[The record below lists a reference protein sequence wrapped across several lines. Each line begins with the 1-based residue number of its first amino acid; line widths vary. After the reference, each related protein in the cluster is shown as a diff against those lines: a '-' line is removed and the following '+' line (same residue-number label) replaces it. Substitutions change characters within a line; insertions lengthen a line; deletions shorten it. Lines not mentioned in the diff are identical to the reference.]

1 MLISRLEVNGGGMTV
16 ITLDNRIKSFIG
28 GIPAIK
34 NLPKMIALYD
44 SLATYQKTVQAYEYE
59 LDSKNAPS
67 LAAQKELLKDY
78 IPTLTMLKKYA
89 DREIIELK
97 EAYSLSSISSYLTQY
112 RKAVKEKY
120 KGNHP
125 VIIYLSLS
133 KSDYGDLLK
142 LKTNAKRQATE
153 QRVTFG
159 RKDVNNLI
167 EQATRMCM
175 SQNYYIAA
183 LGVMALTG
191 RRAVEIFKTG
201 DFEKANSPFVITING
216 AALPVQLNG
225 FDLLMFSGQAKKKGK
240 SDSYLIPVLGKA
252 DLIVDTVQRLR
263 SPNGFVLPVSNPIN
277 KVLKATTLD
286 HVNTIVNKPL
296 SREFQKS
303 FCSTPF
309 ASTSVLKEKA
319 NKLAS
324 EKPHILRHVYTN
336 FFSHEIGRVLKRD
349 FNFVD
354 VTDTSHKMAI
364 MKSLLGHSDNERDE
378 EGATKA
384 YESYVLYEA

>member
-1 MLISRLEVNGGGMTV
+1 MTV

-44 SLATYQKTVQAYEYE
+44 SLATYHKTVQAYE

-78 IPTLTMLKKYA
+78 IPMLATLKKYA

-97 EAYSLSSISSYLTQY
+97 KAYSLSSISSYLTRY

-125 VIIYLSLS
+125 VIIFLSLS
-133 KSDYGDLLK
+133 KSDYDELLK
-142 LKTNAKRQATE
+142 LKAMSKSKATM

-159 RKDVNNLI
+159 RKDVDNLI

-175 SQNYYIAA
+175 SQNYYMAA

-191 RRAVEIFKTG
+191 RRAIEIFKTG
-201 DFEKANSPFVITING
+201 NFEKVDIPLVITING
-216 AALPVQLNG
+216 ASLPVQLDG

-277 KVLKATTLD
+277 KVLMADTLD
-286 HVNTIVNKPL
+286 KVNTIINKPL

-309 ASTSVLKEKA
+309 ASTSVLRGKA
-319 NKLAS
+319 DKLAS
-324 EKPHILRHVYTN
+324 EKPHVLRHVYAN
-336 FFSHEIGRVLKRD
+336 FFLHEIGRVLKHD

-354 VTDTSHKMAI
+354 ISDTSHKMAI
-364 MKSLLGHSDNERDE
+364 MKPLLGHSDNDRDKDS
-378 EGATKA
+378 ATRA
-384 YESYVLYEA
+384 YESYVLYNV

>member
-1 MLISRLEVNGGGMTV
+1 MTV

-44 SLATYQKTVQAYEYE
+44 SLATYHKTVQAYE

-78 IPTLTMLKKYA
+78 IPMLAMLKKYA

-97 EAYSLSSISSYLTQY
+97 KAYSLSSISSYLTQY

-125 VIIYLSLS
+125 VIIFLSLS
-133 KSDYGDLLK
+133 KSDYDSLLDLK
-142 LKTNAKRQATE
+142 VRSKGKATM
-153 QRVTFG
+153 QRVAFG
-159 RKDVNNLI
+159 RKDVDNLI
-167 EQATRMCM
+167 EQATRMCL

-201 DFEKANSPFVITING
+201 NFEKAKSPLVITING
-216 AALPVQLNG
+216 AALPVRLDG

-277 KVLKATTLD
+277 KVLMADTLD
-286 HVNTIVNKPL
+286 EVNTIINKPL

-309 ASTSVLKEKA
+309 ASTSVLRGKA
-319 NKLAS
+319 DKLAS
-324 EKPHILRHVYTN
+324 EKPHVLRHVYAN
-336 FFSHEIGRVLKRD
+336 FFLHEIGRVLKHD

-354 VTDTSHKMAI
+354 ISDTSHKMAI
-364 MKSLLGHSDNERDE
+364 MKPLLGHSDNDRDKDS
-378 EGATKA
+378 ATKA
-384 YESYVLYEA
+384 YESYVLYNA

>member
-1 MLISRLEVNGGGMTV
+1 MPAF
-16 ITLDNRIKSFIG
+16 TLDSRIQSFIDG
-28 GIPAIK
+28 MPAIK

-44 SLATYQKTVQAYEYE
+44 SLATYHKTVQAYEM
-59 LDSKNAPS
+59 DSKNAPS

-78 IPTLTMLKKYA
+78 IPTLAMLKKYA

-125 VIIYLSLS
+125 VIIFLSLS
-133 KSDYGDLLK
+133 KSDYDELLK
-142 LKTNAKRQATE
+142 LKAMSKSKATM

-159 RKDVNNLI
+159 RKDVDNLI

-175 SQNYYIAA
+175 SQNYYMAA

-191 RRAVEIFKTG
+191 RRAIEIFKTG
-201 DFEKANSPFVITING
+201 NFEKVDIPLVITING
-216 AALPVQLNG
+216 AALPVQLDG

-240 SDSYLIPVLGKA
+240 SDSYLIPVMGKA
-252 DLIVDTVQRLR
+252 NLIIDTVQRLR
-263 SPNGFVLPVSNPIN
+263 SPNGFVLPVSNPID

-303 FCSTPF
+303 FSNTPF
-309 ASTSVLKEKA
+309 ASTSVLKSKA
-319 NKLAS
+319 DKLAS
-324 EKPHILRHVYTN
+324 EKPHVLRHVYAN
-336 FFSHEIGRVLKRD
+336 FFLHEIGRVLKRD

-354 VTDTSHKMAI
+354 ISDTSHKMAI
-364 MKSLLGHSDNERDE
+364 MKPLLGHSDNDRDKDS
-378 EGATKA
+378 ATRA
-384 YESYVLYEA
+384 YESYVLYNA